1 MNYNLSLIVLLTIRL
16 ANTSRGSLIIKG
28 MERGQG
34 MYSYN
39 NNILLLMFNSIRNGN
54 LHGYDTINSTCV

>member
-1 MNYNLSLIVLLTIRL
+1 
-16 ANTSRGSLIIKG
+16 
-28 MERGQG
+28 

-54 LHGYDTINSTCV
+54 LHGYDFLRYVTGQILETIRLLRNYQKWQFLATRSYQF